1 MSLHTLLLHLAGPMQ
16 SWGTQS
22 RFGVR
27 DTGLE
32 PSKSG
37 VIGLLCAAL
46 GRPRSEPLDDLNA
59 LRMGV
64 RVEQEGKMLKDYH
77 TAMDILRASGK
88 GTKGCELSTRYY
100 LADADFLI
108 GLEGNNLE
116 LLRKIDNALRNPCW
130 PLFLGR
136 KAFPPGWPVWIKQG
150 LRQDTD
156 LETALKSFIDQDKDT
171 YRPKANN
178 NSKRRLIIET
188 KYGQGEMVR
197 TDFPLS
203 FAKRYFTVR
212 HTRIDYVEL
221 NNQEE

>member
-1 MSLHTLLLHLAGPMQ
+1 MSLHTLLLRLAGPMQ

-46 GRPRSEPLDDLNA
+46 GRPRSEALSDLNA

-77 TAMDILRASGK
+77 TAMDILKACGK
-88 GTKGCELSTRYY
+88 GTKDCELSTRYY
-100 LADADFLI
+100 LADADFI
-108 GLEGNNLE
+108 VGLEGSDLE
-116 LLRKIDNALRNPCW
+116 LLRKIDSALRNPCW

-136 KAFPPGWPVWIKQG
+136 KSFPPGWPVWIRQG

-156 LETALKSFIDQDKDT
+156 LETALKGFIDQDKDT
-171 YRPKANN
+171 GKAKGD
-178 NSKRRLIIET
+178 NSRTYRLIIEA
-188 KYGQGEMVR
+188 KYGQGETVR

-203 FAKRYFTVR
+203 FAGRHFTVR
-212 HTRIDYVEL
+212 HTRTDYVEL
-221 NNQEE
+221 NTQEN